1 MASALTAQKAFLNN
15 FENVINRRVGIC
27 EDIKR
32 YPDTLTCASN
42 EVDYSVRENIY
53 MLSSDMNLNIRSE
66 TVGYN
71 NKILVSDSR
80 FSLGKNEKV
89 NSLETPA
96 MKSLTMESHKNSAHS
111 TTTQGSTK
119 TSYCSRRGKSCFDSL
134 SHWGLYYLVHVS
146 MNKSLRFYTTHH

>member
-1 MASALTAQKAFLNN
+1 MKISNIIQ
-15 FENVINRRVGIC
+15 
-27 EDIKR
+27 
-32 YPDTLTCASN
+32 TLSLAHL
-42 EVDYSVRENIY
+42 

-111 TTTQGSTK
+111 TTTQGVSTK

-134 SHWGLYYLVHVS
+134 SHWGLLLFGSRFVEQVITILYNTSL
-146 MNKSLRFYTTHH
+146 NKL